1 MFKVRRYLSSGC
13 GRKWVALW
21 NLRSFRRRST
31 CNATHADRLLDELH
45 DNLALVPQ
53 SNVIFREVI
62 RPPLWL
68 LAFIYF
74 LLLSLVIA
82 IWAAFDNRSAFIAW
96 LLATI
101 LVKGITISA
110 RSSITLDEHELR
122 IGSAHIELKYLK
134 NVELLTKDQMRLL
147 RTRDADPA
155 AYLAITFWISTGV
168 KITLNDERDSTPYW
182 LVSSRKSKELTHTLY
197 KLL

>member
-1 MFKVRRYLSSGC
+1 MLFK
-13 GRKWVALW
+13 
-21 NLRSFRRRST
+21 
-31 CNATHADRLLDELH
+31 
-45 DNLALVPQ
+45 
-53 SNVIFREVI
+53 EVI

-82 IWAAFDNRSAFIAW
+82 IWAAFDNQSAFIAW
-96 LLATI
+96 IAATLGVVI
-101 LVKGITISA
+101 IALSA
-110 RSSITLDEHELR
+110 RSEITLDENELR
-122 IGSAHIELKYLK
+122 IGRAHIEVKYLES
-134 NVELLTKDQMRLL
+134 VELLTKDEIRLL

-168 KITLNDERDSTPYW
+168 KITLQDERDSTPYW
-182 LVSSRKSKELTHTLY
+182 LVSSRKAEELTRTLY